1 MQRRFVLII
10 VSIVLFAFALPVYG
24 ENQGVFFR
32 DNFDDLENWKEMYF
46 RNIDAHT
53 RYSIEKEGAGSYL
66 KAESNASASGIVLKK
81 EVNIFDYPKIKWRW
95 KVSNVF
101 AKGNAREKNGDD
113 YPLRV
118 YIIFKYDPDAAL
130 FGKKMKY
137 GLVKKLYG
145 DYPPDSTL
153 NYIWANRQHDERII
167 TNAYSADARMVLL
180 QMGPSNAGT
189 WIEQEVNVLE
199 DYHKAFLNDPPAV
212 AGIAIMSDSDN
223 TGEKAVAYIDYIEVY
238 R

>member
-1 MQRRFVLII
+1 MII
-10 VSIVLFAFALPVYG
+10 AILLCAYVFSVSA
-24 ENQGVFFR
+24 ENNLLFFR
-32 DNFDDLENWKEMYF
+32 DDFDSLENWKEMYF
-46 RNIDAHT
+46 ENIDAHT
-53 RYSIEKEGAGSYL
+53 RYAVEKEGEESYL
-66 KAESNASASGIVLKK
+66 RAESEASASGIVFKK
-81 EVNIFDYPKIKWRW
+81 EFNVFDYPKIKWRW

-101 AKGNAREKNGDD
+101 HKGNAREKTGDD

-118 YIIFKYDPDAAL
+118 YVIFKYDPATAT

-153 NYIWANRQHDERII
+153 NYIWANRQHDDKFI
-167 TNAYSADARMVLL
+167 TNTYSAEAMMVLL
-180 QMGPSNAGT
+180 QMGQENAGK

-199 DYHKAFLNDPPAV
+199 DYHEAFRKDPPAV
-212 AGIAIMSDSDN
+212 ASIAIMSDSDN
-223 TGEKAVAYIDYIEVY
+223 TGEKAVAYIDFIEVY